1 MAADRARRI
10 ISPRKPSERFP
21 PPPSPTARHGVV
33 PPYLS
38 FIISG
43 TRRCADTSIR

>member
-10 ISPRKPSERFP
+10 ISPRRPSERIP
-21 PPPSPTARHGVV
+21 LSYGVV